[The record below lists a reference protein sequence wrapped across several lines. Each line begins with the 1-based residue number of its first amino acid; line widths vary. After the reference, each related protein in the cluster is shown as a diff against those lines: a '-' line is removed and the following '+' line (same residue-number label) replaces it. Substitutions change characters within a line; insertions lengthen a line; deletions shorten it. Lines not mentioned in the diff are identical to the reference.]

1 MTDSRSIGG
10 DTPAGGADALS
21 AAAQQLAV
29 AAFHGDGGVFD
40 EPDRLAANG
49 RYLPRIRCD
58 GAWSVEGLGDLAIA
72 CPGKMTIEGADH
84 QGEAPVQAGRDR
96 PCTRNGA
103 CRATVE
109 MPPKAQQSG
118 ESEQDIIVQRNEG
131 GYLYSRP
138 QSS

>member
-29 AAFHGDGGVFD
+29 AAFHGGDGVLD

-58 GAWSVEGLGDLAIA
+58 GAWSVEGLGDFAIA

-84 QGEAPVQAGRDR
+84 QNEAPAQAGRDR

-103 CRATVE
+103 CWATIEVT
-109 MPPKAQQSG
+109 PKAQQSG
-118 ESEQDIIVQRNEG
+118 ETEQDIVVQRNEG
-131 GYLYSRP
+131 GHPHARAHP
-138 QSS
+138 P